1 MVKLYKVDN
10 NGKARV
16 WAIDHHMAQIQ
27 IEHGLL
33 KGAKQIETEMVAV
46 NQSGRTLAEQIQ
58 SRIESRVNRQLDQGY
73 KYSIEEAKATVG
85 QNAAG
90 LLRPMLAQKF
100 RDVKNL
106 DYANMWVQSKFN
118 GHRCMITMTENGLVA
133 YSRNGKP
140 IDTIQHIL
148 VKLQHLEI
156 GTTLDGELYVHGVP
170 LQTLGNWIRKLQLES
185 AALRFVC
192 YDVILPVAYSK
203 RFDFIGNHLYGLDSV
218 DVAPSELYVPG
229 RSIIDMMHTR
239 IADGYEGLILRH
251 GATGYEVGKRSQSL
265 VKVKQCLDAEFCI
278 VGVHQ
283 SSDGWAIFECCAQPS
298 LDGVITTSHTFRV
311 SAPGTMTDKQLAWAN
326 RDNLIGKMLTVEFFE
341 WTNDRK
347 PFHPVAIGVRDEHL
361 G

>member
-1 MVKLYKVDN
+1 MIKLYKVDN
-10 NGKARV
+10 NGKVRV

-58 SRIESRVNRQLDQGY
+58 SRIESRVNKQLDKGY
-73 KYSIEEAKATVG
+73 KYSIEEAKASLG

-106 DYANMWVQSKFN
+106 DYSNMWIQSKFN
-118 GHRCMITMTENGLVA
+118 GHRCLITMTENGPVA
-133 YSRNGKP
+133 YSRNGKF
-140 IDTIQHIL
+140 IETIPHIL
-148 VKLQHLEI
+148 AKLQHLAL
-156 GTTLDGELYVHGVP
+156 GTTLDGELYVHGIP
-170 LQTLGNWIRKLQLES
+170 LQILGSWIRKRQSES
-185 AALRFVC
+185 SRLRFVC
-192 YDVILPVAYSK
+192 YDVIQPFAYAK
-203 RFDFIGNHLYGLDSV
+203 RFDFIGQHLFGLEGI

-229 RSIIDMMHTR
+229 RSINDMMHAR

-251 GATGYEVGKRSQSL
+251 GNTGYEVGKRSQSL

-278 VGVHQ
+278 VGVRQ
-283 SSDGWAIFECCAQPS
+283 SSDGWAIFECYKIPGQYHNALVCDS
-298 LDGVITTSHTFRV
+298 FRV

-326 RDNLIGKMLTVEFFE
+326 RSNLIGKMLTVEFFE
-341 WTNDRK
+341 WTNDKK
-347 PFHPVAIGVRDEHL
+347 PFHPVAIGVRDEIL